1 MWEVIQDAGW
11 PIWPLIFTS
20 MIAFA
25 IIVERSVALRDSI
38 VIPENLLDNIEL
50 QLQDGHLDEQ
60 ALASL
65 SKSSLSGLMFAT
77 VIENYS
83 GTKEILNDA
92 IEKTGDAISYQLEKY
107 LYLLAMIAT
116 VAPLLGL
123 FGTIVGM
130 VELFGSFTSDGQDV
144 EQFARGISVALYNTG
159 GGIVVAIP
167 AMIAHRIFRA
177 KIDNQIHI
185 MEKNSQRI
193 IKLCN
198 TGDKQSCA

>member
-50 QLQDGHLDEQ
+50 QLQDGHLDKQ

-65 SKSSLSGLMFAT
+65 SGSSLSGFMFAT

-83 GTKEILNDA
+83 EPTEVLNDA
-92 IEKTGDAISYQLEKY
+92 IVKTGDSISHQLEKY
-107 LYLLAMIAT
+107 LCLLAMIAT

-130 VELFGSFTSDGQDV
+130 VELFGSFTSQGQDV

-167 AMIAHRIFRA
+167 AMIAHRVFRA

-198 TGDKQSCA
+198 TGGK

>member
-20 MIAFA
+20 MVTFA
-25 IIVERSVALRDSI
+25 IIIERSVALRDSI

-50 QLQDGHLDEQ
+50 QIQDCPLDKQ

-65 SKSSLSGLMFAT
+65 SKSSLSGFMFAT

-83 GTKEILNDA
+83 ESTEILNDA
-92 IEKTGDAISYQLEKY
+92 IVKTGDSISHQLEKY

-130 VELFGSFTSDGQDV
+130 VELFSSFTSDGQDV

-167 AMIAHRIFRA
+167 AMIAHRVFRA

-185 MEKNSQRI
+185 MEKSAQRI
-193 IKLCN
+193 ITLCN
-198 TGDKQSCA
+198 TGGK